1 MLSHNFGG
9 SSAALAVRHSNAQE
23 FHKAFLREM
32 LGYRDW
38 LYPCLLPKPSGKI
51 WKPYHQYH
59 INHIS
64 ITQMCV
70 TSKSSKSLYA
80 KALIIRRDICPFWV
94 GTSAEA
100 RTFRQFGS
108 WRDFQFL
115 RQSAWPPGLSF
126 SQLHNLFSCKLD
138 SWSRVWGVWRLGF
151 TRPGAPK
158 EKTRC
163 DADVMQKMNKNESSY
178 RMSKSGLSQHPCIFC
193 ESVWHSSLWEAGGEL
208 GPSNM
213 VLSES
218 ALDEIQC
225 NTVNMSVKKIQRLG
239 RNRTTADWKAR
250 LQIRMI
256 VFSRA

>member
-1 MLSHNFGG
+1 
-9 SSAALAVRHSNAQE
+9 
-23 FHKAFLREM
+23 
-32 LGYRDW
+32 
-38 LYPCLLPKPSGKI
+38 
-51 WKPYHQYH
+51 
-59 INHIS
+59 
-64 ITQMCV
+64 MCV

-80 KALIIRRDICPFWV
+80 KALIFRRDICPFWV

-100 RTFRQFGS
+100 RKRGRFDNSDLEGIFSFFVNQPDPQKDSASVSFTPF
-108 WRDFQFL
+108 FL
-115 RQSAWPPGLSF
+115 QAWL
-126 SQLHNLFSCKLD
+126 LE
-138 SWSRVWGVWRLGF
+138 SRLRSLKTWIH
-151 TRPGAPK
+151 
-158 EKTRC
+158 KTRSQRKDKVWC
-163 DADVMQKMNKNESSY
+163 RCYAKNESSY